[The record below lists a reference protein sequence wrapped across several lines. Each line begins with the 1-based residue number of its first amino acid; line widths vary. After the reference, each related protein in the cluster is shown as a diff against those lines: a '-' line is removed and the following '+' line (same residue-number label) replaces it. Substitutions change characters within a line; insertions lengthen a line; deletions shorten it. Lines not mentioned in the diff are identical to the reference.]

1 MIYNIVQVKHEKN
14 HINVLFIKQFIHVLW
29 TSNYQTNMTLEVQV
43 KQLPLKIGSKSQRND
58 TSIISMMVKGHYV
71 NIISGDKNMNE
82 RLIENEKA
90 RPLVVYKV

>member
-1 MIYNIVQVKHEKN
+1 
-14 HINVLFIKQFIHVLW
+14 
-29 TSNYQTNMTLEVQV
+29 
-43 KQLPLKIGSKSQRND
+43 
-58 TSIISMMVKGHYV
+58 MMVKGHYV